1 MASLTFSPA
10 LPSNWGLILNRSS
23 SISSS
28 SSSLLSNSLPEGLG
42 ADLSFVT
49 QKEKKKRKAAVHISL
64 RMYISTNLLMCSA
77 GLAEKVISCPT
88 SSLLDPYASNLTLST
103 HLVQFCFTV
112 MTIQFY
118 HRQNSHAKGNS
129 GGTI

>member
-23 SISSS
+23 SVSSC

-49 QKEKKKRKAAVHISL
+49 QTEKKRKAAVHLSL
-64 RMYISTNLLMCSA
+64 RMSISTNFVHVLSS
-77 GLAEKVISCPT
+77 LAEKADFLHNQLPS
-88 SSLLDPYASNLTLST
+88 
-103 HLVQFCFTV
+103 
-112 MTIQFY
+112 
-118 HRQNSHAKGNS
+118 
-129 GGTI
+129 